1 MSILKRFDVDL
12 SVDDAAD
19 IASCFGYCAYGSE
32 ARSTTVITPGTNT
45 RKESAGSVSK
55 KAGLSGPSRG
65 TNSSQGRPKSNKTR
79 EREIAES
86 QARARISSA
95 LSSISRQSN
104 MSEADAARPNDL
116 LIVWPWIVHTLEG
129 GCQTLIEEFFA
140 FENLDREKHELEFLY
155 QERLQAGSSEEQ
167 LLGIREQLD
176 RLNTT
181 AKSISGF

>member
-1 MSILKRFDVDL
+1 MLLAELTYGAI
-12 SVDDAAD
+12 
-19 IASCFGYCAYGSE
+19 IARLF
-32 ARSTTVITPGTNT
+32 
-45 RKESAGSVSK
+45 
-55 KAGLSGPSRG
+55 
-65 TNSSQGRPKSNKTR
+65 
-79 EREIAES
+79 
-86 QARARISSA
+86 
-95 LSSISRQSN
+95 RQHG
-104 MSEADAARPNDL
+104 MSEADAARPNNL
-116 LIVWPWIVHTLEG
+116 VIVWPWIVHTLEG